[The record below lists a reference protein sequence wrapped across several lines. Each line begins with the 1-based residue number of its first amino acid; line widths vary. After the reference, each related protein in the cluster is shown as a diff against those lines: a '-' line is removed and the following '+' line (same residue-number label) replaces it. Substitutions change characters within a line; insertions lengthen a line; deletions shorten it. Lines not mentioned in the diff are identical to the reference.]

1 MTTRESISCA
11 SISCEN
17 KQYSQEYPEMDNI
30 SLDILNNDCLE
41 HIFKF
46 LPVVDRMRSER
57 GEY

>member
-1 MTTRESISCA
+1 MTTIQSISCG
-11 SISCEN
+11 SEN

-30 SLDILNNDCLE
+30 SLNILNNDCLE

-57 GEY
+57 GKY